1 MAMRKT
7 VSPVLRPPVTEG
19 WGQWGGTR
27 REGINEDQW
36 YEPGGRSPGWREVY
50 KFIIC
55 GDWDWLLH
63 LWAEWD
69 LEDYIPLDR
78 YPGCFCQI
86 KWQVEGM
93 CREKAEGTREL
104 VYCGQG
110 IIDLGYNERSEREG
124 L

>member
-1 MAMRKT
+1 MEGGLQVYYLWGLGLAA
-7 VSPVLRPPVTEG
+7 PPL
-19 WGQWGGTR
+19 GQ
-27 REGINEDQW
+27 
-36 YEPGGRSPGWREVY
+36 
-50 KFIIC
+50 
-55 GDWDWLLH
+55 
-63 LWAEWD
+63 WD

-104 VYCGQG
+104 VYCEQG
-110 IIDLGYNERSEREG
+110 IIDLGYKERSEREG